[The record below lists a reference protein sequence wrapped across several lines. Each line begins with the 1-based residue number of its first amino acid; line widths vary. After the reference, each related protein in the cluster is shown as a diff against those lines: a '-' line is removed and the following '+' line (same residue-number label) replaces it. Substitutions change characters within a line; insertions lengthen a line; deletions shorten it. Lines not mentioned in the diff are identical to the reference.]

1 MPESSR
7 RPISAD
13 ELHRLLGDI
22 DDATCARILATGATE
37 AEVIEARQ
45 WLTADDQLGTELERG
60 KRGVV
65 GEVYDILVDLETP
78 LDERE
83 A

>member
-1 MPESSR
+1 MPESAR

-13 ELHRLLGDI
+13 ALRRLLGDI

-65 GEVYDILVDLETP
+65 GEVYEILVDLEAP
-78 LDERE
+78 LDET
-83 A
+83 